1 MDKKYLLGI
10 DIGTA
15 SLKVALLDQDAQLVA
30 LESEAYGILRPAPA
44 YAEIDTLDFWNALI
58 SSLRNLFAHS
68 GLNASQISGIGISCL
83 CPGPTAFDKDR
94 NVLFNPIIYSDQRS
108 TEEAEFIK
116 DEVKIDTLS
125 EITANTAMAGAIS
138 ATSCFG

>member
-30 LESEAYGILRPAPA
+30 LESKAYRILRPAPA
-44 YAEIDTLDFWNALI
+44 YAEIDTLDLWNALI

-68 GLNASQISGIGISCL
+68 GLNASQI
-83 CPGPTAFDKDR
+83 
-94 NVLFNPIIYSDQRS
+94 
-108 TEEAEFIK
+108 
-116 DEVKIDTLS
+116 
-125 EITANTAMAGAIS
+125 
-138 ATSCFG
+138 